1 MNNKDTGFLGEN
13 ITAQYLT
20 QNGFEILHRNWRYKH
35 LEIDIIA
42 FKDGILHIVEVK
54 TRTDNQFGFPEQ
66 AITAKKMQ
74 FLKNAAA
81 HYQTYIDVVH
91 AKGEAELAKDNVK
104 SGVLGAYSYI
114 GSHYAITDKV
124 KARENFEKAL
134 VLDPTSK
141 YIKES
146 LDVLKK

>member
-13 ITAQYLT
+13 ITAEYLT

-42 FKDGILHIVEVK
+42 YKDGILHIVEVK

-66 AITAKKMQ
+66 AITSKKMQ

-81 HYQTYIDVVH
+81 HYQYEHPQWKYIQFDV
-91 AKGEAELAKDNVK
+91 AALLLTPLNKWDL
-104 SGVLGAYSYI
+104 LF
-114 GSHYAITDKV
+114 ITDV
-124 KARENFEKAL
+124 YF
-134 VLDPTSK
+134 
-141 YIKES
+141 
-146 LDVLKK
+146 

>member
-42 FKDGILHIVEVK
+42 FKDGILHIIEVK

-74 FLKNAAA
+74 FLKNAAV
-81 HYQTYIDVVH
+81 HYQYEYPQWKYIQFDV
-91 AKGEAELAKDNVK
+91 AALLLTPSKEWDL
-104 SGVLGAYSYI
+104 LF
-114 GSHYAITDKV
+114 ITDV
-124 KARENFEKAL
+124 YF
-134 VLDPTSK
+134 
-141 YIKES
+141 
-146 LDVLKK
+146 